1 MPHTPWRITTNP
13 HHPRAFPNLPLLPG
27 CCGGATEVPDPPPP
41 LPPHSPQEF
50 LWEKEGSDAP
60 LQLSSDSILI
70 FPFLNKSDSGTYVC
84 TATSSMGS
92 VVAKYNL
99 DVSGKGAGGGHR
111 QPPASPT
118 SAPRHRGAVH
128 GCWERW
134 ESSVVPWGGR
144 MPAVFGG
151 VPGCWG
157 RIQPLL
163 CPFLHHTELLDG
175 AGGAESSIPVPCSG
189 EVRCWEHWGSPGP
202 IWSLWNG
209 KKNGSPSGFPAS
221 TDPSEPRG
229 ALVAPSQDFGRRPHG
244 LPRAAGLPRIPCPQ
258 SPSSQGKGQPPS
270 PRHRCP
276 LAASPCPGR
285 ALPPC
290 SLSPCPVG
298 RALPLAALSTQPL
311 VSVGVLSSAFGPGLG
326 VFSSFSTSSSCHLP
340 ALHQPWISHLS
351 ASFMLQPFPYPF
363 SLFFFPSFSLFP
375 SLFPFICF
383 PFPSFLVLGTLN
395 PFPSEMAVGTGAHGS
410 DHPWGQRPL
419 RPSAH
424 PWGAHKCPT
433 ACHLSSAGPAWSPC
447 GPITPG
453 YGVSTG
459 SWLLHPPTRPP
470 MSPARSGPPHP
481 APPPGSVPPFPNS
494 PLFFPQSITGAAAPR
509 HPSPRGHAWESGGG
523 PMCWVTP
530 GTRVPRGP
538 SRGDRGCWQVGHGK
552 VSPP

>member
-1 MPHTPWRITTNP
+1 M
-13 HHPRAFPNLPLLPG
+13 L
-27 CCGGATEVPDPPPP
+27 GAP
-41 LPPHSPQEF
+41 
-50 LWEKEGSDAP
+50 
-60 LQLSSDSILI
+60 
-70 FPFLNKSDSGTYVC
+70 
-84 TATSSMGS
+84 
-92 VVAKYNL
+92 
-99 DVSGKGAGGGHR
+99 
-111 QPPASPT
+111 
-118 SAPRHRGAVH
+118 
-128 GCWERW
+128 
-134 ESSVVPWGGR
+134 
-144 MPAVFGG
+144 
-151 VPGCWG
+151 
-157 RIQPLL
+157 
-163 CPFLHHTELLDG
+163 
-175 AGGAESSIPVPCSG
+175 
-189 EVRCWEHWGSPGP
+189 GSPGP

-221 TDPSEPRG
+221 TNPSEPWG
-229 ALVAPSQDFGRRPHG
+229 ALVAPSQDFGRRPHR

-276 LAASPCPGR
+276 LAASPCLGR

-311 VSVGVLSSAFGPGLG
+311 VSVGVLSSAFGPGFG
-326 VFSSFSTSSSCHLP
+326 FFSSFSTSSSCHLP
-340 ALHQPWISHLS
+340 ALHQPWASHLS
-351 ASFMLQPFPYPF
+351 ASFVLQPFPFPF
-363 SLFFFPSFSLFP
+363 SFFP
-375 SLFPFICF
+375 LFPFSHPFF
-383 PFPSFLVLGTLN
+383 PFPPFL
-395 PFPSEMAVGTGAHGS
+395 FWAPSTPSPPKWLRVTGAHGS

-424 PWGAHKCPT
+424 PWGAPKCPT

-459 SWLLHPPTRPP
+459 SWLLHPPRGTQRPPTRPL
-470 MSPARSGPPHP
+470 MSPARSVPPHP
-481 APPPGSVPPFPNS
+481 APPPGLVPPFPNS
-494 PLFFPQSITGAAAPR
+494 PLFFPQSITGAATPR
-509 HPSPRGHAWESGGG
+509 HPSPRGRAWESGGG